1 VALELFEVLERK
13 LEQVLG
19 QYQTLQNEN
28 ATLMKMLEEQEKALT
43 ETREALG
50 KMNKEA
56 ILEEIRLIDELI
68 AEIPE
73 DDFASRLSVESLKA
87 QRARFEEMLLPGRR
101 ISIQEGI
108 AIARKTLLDMEE
120 ERRQTA
126 IREAELDAKLFED
139 EDD

>member
-50 KMNKEA
+50 KMNKERDA
-56 ILEEIRLIDELI
+56 VRQRIDQLLNKLEVLGKE
-68 AEIPE
+68 
-73 DDFASRLSVESLKA
+73 K
-87 QRARFEEMLLPGRR
+87 
-101 ISIQEGI
+101 
-108 AIARKTLLDMEE
+108 
-120 ERRQTA
+120 
-126 IREAELDAKLFED
+126 
-139 EDD
+139 